1 MDWRLL
7 RAVSRSFYLTIR
19 LLPAPVRETIALGYL
34 LARASDSIADT
45 SGASIEAR
53 RSALDGL
60 LRGEIDTQAVA
71 ELAKQQI
78 ADAERVL
85 VGRLP
90 ELIALAKVS
99 PDRERLEWVWERILR
114 GQLFDLTRFD
124 DRADPLSPEELDE
137 YTFLV
142 AGCVGEFW
150 TRLCADRLPGF
161 SKRDSSEMTADAIR
175 YGKGLQLVNI
185 LRDRAADA
193 ANGRIYVP
201 AERFDEVRCLAFA
214 HLDAGWRWVRAVN
227 VGRVRFACVIPLR
240 IGGATLARCH
250 ANSGP
255 VKIRRAEVRRIL
267 LGSLPTLWQR
277 P

>member
-7 RAVSRSFYLTIR
+7 REVSRSFYLTIR

-45 SGASIEAR
+45 SAARLDAR
-53 RSALDGL
+53 RSALEGL
-60 LRGEIDTQAVA
+60 RRGEIDSQAVA
-71 ELAKQQI
+71 ELAKQQT
-78 ADAERVL
+78 AEAERVL

-90 ELIALAKVS
+90 ELVALAKAS
-99 PDRERLEWVWERILR
+99 PDRERLEWVWDRILR

-124 DRADPLSPEELDE
+124 DRSDPLSPEELDE
-137 YTFLV
+137 YVFLV

-150 TRLCADRLPGF
+150 TRLCADRLRGF
-161 SKRDSSEMTADAIR
+161 SKREPSEMTADAIR

-193 ANGRIYVP
+193 ANGRIYVS
-201 AERFDEVRCLAFA
+201 AERFDEVRRLAFD
-214 HLDAGWRWVRAVN
+214 HLEAGWRWVRAVG

-240 IGGATLARCH
+240 IGAETLARCH
-250 ANSGP
+250 ADSGS
-255 VKIRRAEVRRIL
+255 VKVRRAEVRRIL
-267 LGSLPTLWQR
+267 LESLPTLWLR